1 MPRRLRRGHDVW
13 TADNT
18 VAADA
23 ASDTLVFWKKHR
35 KSESVTTV
43 VPGLAPAPQA
53 AYEVVQSRPPDYSYT
68 DSLPLG
74 SGCLVSP
81 RFDTLE
87 GSPPAEINI
96 SRSPDSLHT
105 EISVTSTEMAGG
117 SPPVDIDIGVAPDT
131 LQTEVSVT
139 TVLSEKW
146 MERFVINPQVY
157 VRMA

>member
-23 ASDTLVFWKKHR
+23 ASDTLVSRKKHR

-53 AYEVVQSRPPDYSYT
+53 AYEVVQPRPPDYSYT

-146 MERFVINPQVY
+146 MERFVIDPQVY
-157 VRMA
+157 VRIA